1 MCNLYTLTSGPEAI
15 RKWFGDVDDAPFE
28 NETGNLQPDDFYPDT
43 PAPVVRKGR
52 KGAELVRLRWGM
64 PSPTFAL
71 KGRETDPGVTN
82 IRNTNSP
89 HWRRWLGLDH
99 RCVVPANRFCEWENT
114 KPKKTKTW
122 FALDDDEPLFF
133 FAGVWTPWHGTRKKA
148 EGPQD
153 HELFGFLTTDANAV
167 VKPIHPKAMPVLLTT
182 PDEVRH
188 WLEAPAKE
196 ALTLQRPLPDEMLKI
211 VGRGDLAHS

>member
-1 MCNLYTLTSGPEAI
+1 MCNLYTLTKGPEAI
-15 RKWFGDVDDAPFE
+15 RKWFGDVDDTPFE
-28 NETGNLQPDDFYPDT
+28 NQAGNLQPDDFYPDS
-43 PAPVVRKGR
+43 PAPVMRKTE
-52 KGAELVRLRWGM
+52 KGVELVRLRWGM
-64 PSPTFAL
+64 PSPLFAV
-71 KGRETDPGVTN
+71 KDRETDPGVTN
-82 IRNTNSP
+82 IRNAGSP
-89 HWRRWLGLDH
+89 HWRRWLGPAH

-114 KPKKTKTW
+114 RPKKTKVW
-122 FALDDDEPLFF
+122 FALDDEEPLFF
-133 FAGVWTPWHGTRKKA
+133 FAGIWTPWHGTRKKA

-196 ALTLQRPLPDEMLKI
+196 ALTLQRPLPDETLKI
-211 VGRGDLAHS
+211 IGRGELGTD